1 MIQMTQLHLMSRFQI
16 VMSPVLKV
24 IFKLWI
30 EIRDFAIHLGMKLP
44 EDNRYLDLAREGLKA
59 KLPDEWK
66 V

>member
-1 MIQMTQLHLMSRFQI
+1 
-16 VMSPVLKV
+16 MSPVLKV